1 MIKDDF
7 QRKSGSRGRAA
18 GIPETAFSRYVSFL
32 YRIRAF
38 RDVSYK
44 NILSVRFGKKTR
56 EKHGV
61 FARFRVFDIV
71 SGEREDEAETRRV
84 EDVIRSS

>member
-1 MIKDDF
+1 MI
-7 QRKSGSRGRAA
+7 SRENSRRHSRAA
-18 GIPETAFSRYVSFL
+18 GIPKTAFSWYVSFL
-32 YRIRAF
+32 YAKRAF

-44 NILSVRFGKKTR
+44 NALPVRFGKKTR

-61 FARFRVFDIV
+61 LARFRVFDIV
-71 SGEREDEAETRRV
+71 FGEREEEAETCRV